1 MHHHK
6 VTEEEKW
13 ENLNKYIQE
22 QKKIITEKEAMIK
35 EKNDK
40 IAKMEEEYNDK
51 LKEMREEYNNELN
64 KKKTLDKE
72 LNAVWEELEKIEFD
86 YPKQIKD
93 LKE

>member
-1 MHHHK
+1 
-6 VTEEEKW
+6 
-13 ENLNKYIQE
+13 
-22 QKKIITEKEAMIK
+22 MIK

-51 LKEMREEYNNELN
+51 LKEMWEEYNNELN

-72 LNAVWEELEKIEFD
+72 LNAVREELEKIEFD